1 MDESGS
7 SQASLKTNTSSIVC
21 SVNRGANVTFP
32 NNKATAK
39 DTAAS
44 SNGARYAHNQ
54 KHPLPIRQPMSR
66 NPSLKAT
73 RKTTE
78 SSPGIYI
85 KTATASH
92 SGGRKPS
99 LKLNIHS
106 QAATSTAT
114 TKKNRL
120 SNVVWSHSVLCQLVV
135 LLLQQR
141 IAFAKPGQGAPLDQQ
156 RRHDASDEDDA
167 CADDFEFCH
176 SRLLGANPV
185 IGAAPAQLR
194 VLHANHDALV
204 LRSIDRS
211 TLRDDPGFIHLHRAR
226 QTACREDGP
235 MFQQVQVPVDQCG
248 KSLFGGL

>member
-44 SNGARYAHNQ
+44 SNGARDAHNK
-54 KHPLPIRQPMSR
+54 KHPLPIRKPMSR
-66 NPSLKAT
+66 NPPLKAT

-78 SSPGIYI
+78 NSPEIYI

-99 LKLNIHS
+99 LKLNIHT

-114 TKKNRL
+114 TKKPT
-120 SNVVWSHSVLCQLVV
+120 
-135 LLLQQR
+135 LQCCV
-141 IAFAKPGQGAPLDQQ
+141 ITFSSL
-156 RRHDASDEDDA
+156 
-167 CADDFEFCH
+167 
-176 SRLLGANPV
+176 PV
-185 IGAAPAQLR
+185 GCPAAPTAYR
-194 VLHANHDALV
+194 FREAW
-204 LRSIDRS
+204 
-211 TLRDDPGFIHLHRAR
+211 PGRAVGP
-226 QTACREDGP
+226 TATP
-235 MFQQVQVPVDQCG
+235 
-248 KSLFGGL
+248 